1 MVRSGKKTN
10 NGYDFETDFSQI
22 RLEKLPS
29 KSASF
34 EEKTATASEFS
45 RDKQEA
51 TARLQK
57 RNGGGSVHAANS
69 AVLSGPENV
78 SSFFKKSKEQT

>member
-1 MVRSGKKTN
+1 MMLLYVFFLVENRNIGSDSMVRSGKKKTP

-34 EEKTATASEFS
+34 EEKAATASEFS
-45 RDKQEA
+45 GDK
-51 TARLQK
+51 
-57 RNGGGSVHAANS
+57 
-69 AVLSGPENV
+69 
-78 SSFFKKSKEQT
+78 

>member
-1 MVRSGKKTN
+1 MVRSGKKKN
-10 NGYDFETDFSQI
+10 NGYDFKTDFSQI

-34 EEKTATASEFS
+34 EEKAATASEFS

-51 TARLQK
+51 TARL
-57 RNGGGSVHAANS
+57 
-69 AVLSGPENV
+69 
-78 SSFFKKSKEQT
+78 